1 MEIWKGRKE
10 KKIKEK
16 NNNRTVHVGRLTP
29 LSAQRPNACARGPT
43 QGRGADVWDRVVSPH
58 ARTLRHSVTSAW
70 VPHVSCPPCPRN
82 PRARFLSCITD
93 SPGSTC
99 LSSTPALT
107 QLADYGGLPPGF
119 SRSARTLPP
128 SAVKWEPSRSPFLLF
143 VLRTTIV
150 APMCSS
156 PCEKRI
162 GEGRGCFAAAVGDP
176 PLADGKVCGGGG
188 LALLLAVGRVD
199 VAGPLGIRHR
209 DRSNCSSDLGLDIAA
224 WLGLLRAVIRGESA
238 PHFIRSILLCE

>member
-43 QGRGADVWDRVVSPH
+43 QGRGTDVWDRVISPH
-58 ARTLRHSVTSAW
+58 ARTLRHSVTSVW
-70 VPHVSCPPCPRN
+70 VPHVSCPPCLRN

-93 SPGSTC
+93 SPGPTC

-119 SRSARTLPP
+119 LRSARTLPP
-128 SAVKWEPSRSPFLLF
+128 SAVKWEPYAAL
-143 VLRTTIV
+143 
-150 APMCSS
+150 SS
-156 PCEKRI
+156 
-162 GEGRGCFAAAVGDP
+162 
-176 PLADGKVCGGGG
+176 
-188 LALLLAVGRVD
+188 
-199 VAGPLGIRHR
+199 
-209 DRSNCSSDLGLDIAA
+209 SSSCA
-224 WLGLLRAVIRGESA
+224 RQ
-238 PHFIRSILLCE
+238 

>member
-1 MEIWKGRKE
+1 
-10 KKIKEK
+10 
-16 NNNRTVHVGRLTP
+16 
-29 LSAQRPNACARGPT
+29 
-43 QGRGADVWDRVVSPH
+43 
-58 ARTLRHSVTSAW
+58 
-70 VPHVSCPPCPRN
+70 
-82 PRARFLSCITD
+82 
-93 SPGSTC
+93 
-99 LSSTPALT
+99 
-107 QLADYGGLPPGF
+107 
-119 SRSARTLPP
+119 
-128 SAVKWEPSRSPFLLF
+128 
-143 VLRTTIV
+143 
-150 APMCSS
+150 MCSS